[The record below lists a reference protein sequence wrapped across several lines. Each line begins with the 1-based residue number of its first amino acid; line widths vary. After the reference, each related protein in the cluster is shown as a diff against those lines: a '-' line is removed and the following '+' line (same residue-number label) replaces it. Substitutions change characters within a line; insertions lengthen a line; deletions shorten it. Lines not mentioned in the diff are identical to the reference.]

1 MSYPVPANESQRL
14 AILNALEIL
23 DTPLEERYERITR
36 LLAKALGVEGAAIS
50 FVDRDRVWFKSITG
64 ADLTE
69 TTRDVSFCSHAICED
84 GLFVVE
90 DASADPRFVDNPL
103 VTRPGGQRFYACS
116 TRAKGLSAPTSFS
129 SCATWP
135 RRSSANCGPRCS
147 ADRHR
152 RAGAVY
158 LGRPDRPTNATGSAE
173 QTHAHAM

>member
-103 VTRPGGQRFYACS
+103 VTRPGGQRFYA
-116 TRAKGLSAPTSFS
+116 AQPLNVGGGL
-129 SCATWP
+129 
-135 RRSSANCGPRCS
+135 NV
-147 ADRHR
+147 
-152 RAGAVY
+152 GAVCVFDSRQRA
-158 LGRPDRPTNATGSAE
+158 LGADELQFLRDMAE
-173 QTHAHAM
+173 TVIRELRTSMFR